1 MKHLSVERYFKKWEE
16 TLLDVTEEL
25 LSRRPSWMYLILR
38 HCKYTKDNKTVETKM
53 FTYTIYEISTLETDS
68 NVFVEGIFKSPKTNM
83 I

>member
-1 MKHLSVERYFKKWEE
+1 
-16 TLLDVTEEL
+16 
-25 LSRRPSWMYLILR
+25 MYLILR